1 MINFKKHFKHSFLLI
16 AVFFMLISSI
26 LAGCSKDSDYI
37 GTTPK
42 TFVLVHG
49 AFQAAYAWDGVKDE
63 LIKQG
68 HNVIVIELPG
78 HGKDNTAPSSIT
90 MDTYRDA
97 VLASIAKTNGKVIL
111 VGHSL
116 GGMVISAVA
125 ESAPTKI
132 ERLIYLA
139 AFVPKNGQR
148 LLEIAGGD
156 TQSELTPLLVPS
168 ADQLT
173 IGLSDISKIP
183 DVFCAEGTADIKK
196 RLIDNY
202 RPDPAIPFTNAVTL
216 TAANFGNAAKSYIRT
231 ENDRAFGIKLQDQMI
246 TDSNINDVYT
256 IASGH
261 CPHLSKPQELTTLLL
276 KIANK
281 QQG

>member
-1 MINFKKHFKHSFLLI
+1 MIIFKKHIKHSLVMI
-16 AVFFMLISSI
+16 SVFFTLI
-26 LAGCSKDSDYI
+26 LALLTGCSKDHEFNT
-37 GTTPK
+37 TTPK

-63 LIKQG
+63 LIRQG
-68 HNVIVIELPG
+68 HNVIVIELAG
-78 HGKDNTAPSSIT
+78 HGKDNTAPSAIT

-97 VLASIAKTNGKVIL
+97 VLASIAKTDGKIIL

-139 AFVPKNGQR
+139 AFVPKNGQQ
-148 LLEIAGGD
+148 LLEIAKEDKQG
-156 TQSELTPLLVPS
+156 ELAPLLVPS

-173 IGLSDISKIP
+173 LSIADISKIP
-183 DVFCAEGTADIKK
+183 DIFCAEGTAEIKK
-196 RLIDNY
+196 KLIDNY
-202 RPDPAIPFTNAVTL
+202 RPDPAIPFINPLTL
-216 TAANFGNAAKSYIRT
+216 TAANFGNATKSYIRT
-231 ENDRAFGIKLQDQMI
+231 ANDRALGINLQDSMI
-246 TDSNINDVYT
+246 ADSDIKDVYT

-261 CPHLSKPQELTTLLL
+261 CPHLSKPQELTALLL

-281 QQG
+281 